1 MSNAV
6 SVRIELDRFLF
17 RRRVSIVNEN
27 RDSDSGSQACL
38 QSSRDQ
44 LVGQLKLTSTPRDQ
58 SRATSQ
64 HQQSSSLRHRKV
76 TNSKSCG
83 MTPAVSRTDRATEMY
98 EFSTFDGEPSAKSD
112 GCDSQAM
119 CVSDTELSLNRDGDD
134 IALAFRNIISR
145 KLVSSH
151 CTRYAYMYMY
161 MHTRARLFRP
171 ATSGSVTSV
180 YLATA
185 TNIFIWHISCTSC
198 T

>member
-1 MSNAV
+1 MCKFRFRCLLLLGSIRVSTVRLFHVKSRRRCPDAVALCYDLGLYMSDAV

-151 CTRYAYMYMY
+151 CTR
-161 MHTRARLFRP
+161 
-171 ATSGSVTSV
+171 
-180 YLATA
+180 
-185 TNIFIWHISCTSC
+185 
-198 T
+198 